1 MGALL
6 ILQYAEFYFRLE
18 YSCYQEIFQSK
29 CSNGDFFPF
38 LRFVLLK
45 ANILLQ
51 KFLQEV
57 FLRNQNA
64 SNSRCPMLAA
74 AGKIDTLLSLTKIVK
89 NYTKTPQWNFPSSFF
104 RLSKVFSKN
113 FSYFCVKN
121 KIEKFL
127 YFLSPFIFGLMWNI
141 FLDNNLVALV
151 APHHNVAKLCTPSH
165 SCQLP
170 KSNKVKKRQYI
181 HFRQKCHYE
190 SRLDP
195 RFPPQNFTIFSWNYE
210 NGEKS
215 EKVNIS

>member
-1 MGALL
+1 MQKKSSETKDIGGLKCLKLWPKWLQWTWIGRKNLEKRTCCSRRAPFWVGALL

-74 AGKIDTLLSLTKIVK
+74 AGKIDTLFSLTKMVK
-89 NYTKTPQWNFPSSFF
+89 NYTKTP
-104 RLSKVFSKN
+104 
-113 FSYFCVKN
+113 
-121 KIEKFL
+121 
-127 YFLSPFIFGLMWNI
+127 
-141 FLDNNLVALV
+141 
-151 APHHNVAKLCTPSH
+151 
-165 SCQLP
+165 
-170 KSNKVKKRQYI
+170 
-181 HFRQKCHYE
+181 
-190 SRLDP
+190 
-195 RFPPQNFTIFSWNYE
+195 
-210 NGEKS
+210 
-215 EKVNIS
+215 